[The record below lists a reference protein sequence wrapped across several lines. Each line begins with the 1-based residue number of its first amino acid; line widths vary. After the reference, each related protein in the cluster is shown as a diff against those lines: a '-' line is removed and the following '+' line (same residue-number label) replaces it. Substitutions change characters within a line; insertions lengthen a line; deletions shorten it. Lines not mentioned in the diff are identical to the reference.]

1 MDTKKELYFLKELYF
16 GTIQTLEH
24 LDIKYDVASFK
35 EGFKTGIFVVNSKKT
50 RAINVLD
57 DKVYSI
63 FNFYSKVLHPVS
75 RLKLFQQQ
83 GSEVVSQVF
92 PLKAFLT
99 NYNIQVNNDIFNKEE
114 LLKLNDKLYK
124 EVLKD
129 LDSDKINNKKVEE
142 ELTK

>member
-1 MDTKKELYFLKELYF
+1 M
-16 GTIQTLEH
+16 
-24 LDIKYDVASFK
+24 
-35 EGFKTGIFVVNSKKT
+35 
-50 RAINVLD
+50 
-57 DKVYSI
+57 
-63 FNFYSKVLHPVS
+63 
-75 RLKLFQQQ
+75 FQQQ